1 VPTLLIWN
9 AGDPVIPVAHARAAE
24 GLLAPDSKLV
34 VFPDRGHEPHRGNAG
49 RFADAVAE
57 FVRRPGM

>member
-1 VPTLLIWN
+1 
-9 AGDPVIPVAHARAAE
+9 VAHARAAE